1 MLKFFLSICITLM
14 LLTSCQKPSSEI
26 SLAGKWQFAMDST
39 DVGITEKWFER
50 SFADKIQLPG
60 TTDEAGYGIPNTLPP
75 SVEKPQILHLTRKNS
90 YVGPAWYSREVSIP
104 SDWEGKSIEL
114 KLERVIWQTSV
125 WVDDNPVQGSC
136 ESLIS
141 PHRFDLTGYLTP
153 GKHKL
158 TIRVDN
164 RKQHDITVN
173 DMAHAYTNETQIMW
187 NGIIGDIS
195 LIAKEALSIEDLQV
209 YPDVSG
215 KQIRIKG
222 KVSNTGEATEGSL
235 SVKVENQKSGLVV
248 SAIKQKVDFQSGE
261 NLVNLTC
268 SMGDSIEMWNEFN
281 PVLYKV
287 DLKVEAGSVKTE
299 RSTKFGMREFSR
311 NQSDLLLN
319 GNKVFL
325 RGTLECCIFP
335 LTGRPPMEPE
345 GWKKVFLTAREWG
358 LNHLRF
364 HSWCPPEAAF
374 QVADS
379 LGFYLQVEL
388 PLWSVK
394 VGEDSHTNDFLYA
407 EADRILAEYGNH
419 PSFCFFSLG
428 NELQPDF
435 EFLSRLLKHTKE
447 QDPRH
452 LYTTTSFTFERGHGD
467 WPEPDDDFFI
477 TQWTKKGWVRGQ
489 GVFDSQS
496 PSFDKDYI
504 ASVEGMNVP
513 LVTHEIGQYSVFP
526 NLKEIDKYTGVL
538 DPLNF
543 KGVKQELEKK
553 GLLDKA
559 DDYLKASGY
568 LAAILYKEE
577 IERAMK
583 TAGCSGFQLLDLHDF
598 PGQGTALVGIIDAFW
613 ESKGLITPEEFRNFC
628 SPVVPLARF
637 EKATYVNNET
647 FKAQFEAAN
656 FSDKVLS
663 DIQPEWRLS
672 DSKGTVIAQGN
683 LDKQEIPVGNAF
695 NLGSI
700 SVPLESISV
709 ADQLTLSIRFTGTQY
724 QNSWNVWVYP
734 QEVPEVGKE
743 IFYTRSFAD
752 AEKALSQGK
761 KVLLNPEKEEI
772 NGLEGKFVQV
782 FWSPVHFPNQPG
794 TMGILCDPAHPA
806 LVDFPT
812 EMHSNWQWW
821 DICKNATTMELDS
834 LKNNMQPIV
843 RMVDNFYKNR
853 NLGLLFEVKAGDGKL
868 LVCSSD
874 LAKNLNTRPVA
885 RQLRYSLLKYMESDK
900 FNPQEEVAFKQI
912 KQVLHNVNRTK
923 EVKKSIYE

>member
-1 MLKFFLSICITLM
+1 MAAL
-14 LLTSCQKPSSEI
+14 LLTSMVWSGHAQEKNE
-26 SLAGKWQFAMDST
+26 MDLSGEWAFQT
-39 DVGITEKWFER
+39 DVMDFRRGSLDVRYCHRLQESIVLPGIT
-50 SFADKIQLPG
+50 DDYKI
-60 TTDEAGYGIPNTLPP
+60 GYKSPYRHLDR
-75 SVEKPQILHLTRKNS
+75 LTRV
-90 YVGPAWYSREVSIP
+90 YEYMGPAWYQREIEIPAAWKGKRIFLYFERTHWLSSVYVGKEEVSKIDYISIP
-104 SDWEGKSIEL
+104 HNHELTQWLHPGKKELITFCIDNRYQYDTHKWDHAHSEFTQINWNGVLGEIKLVAVDPVYVDDMQAYPDIKNKSI
-114 KLERVIWQTSV
+114 KV
-125 WVDDNPVQGSC
+125 
-136 ESLIS
+136 
-141 PHRFDLTGYLTP
+141 
-153 GKHKL
+153 KM
-158 TIRVDN
+158 
-164 RKQHDITVN
+164 TVRN
-173 DMAHAYTNETQIMW
+173 CTEHTA
-187 NGIIGDIS
+187 
-195 LIAKEALSIEDLQV
+195 
-209 YPDVSG
+209 SG
-215 KQIRIKG
+215 KISFHVTG
-222 KVSNTGEATEGSL
+222 KDYRL
-235 SVKVENQKSGLVV
+235 QKEVPV
-248 SAIKQKVDFQSGE
+248 TV
-261 NLVNLTC
+261 T
-268 SMGDSIEMWNEFN
+268 DSITYIEEEMFLGKDIHLWNEFHPN
-281 PVLYKV
+281 LYTLDCKLTSSV
-287 DLKVEAGSVKTE
+287 DGQSYAHEK
-299 RSTKFGMREFSR
+299 STTFGMREVEAGE
-311 NQSDLLLN
+311 DHIILN
-319 GNKVFL
+319 GEPIHL
-325 RGTLECCIFP
+325 RGTVENAVFP
-335 LTGRPPMEPE
+335 KTGYAPVDDASWERVLRILKEYGM
-345 GWKKVFLTAREWG
+345 
-358 LNHLRF
+358 NHMRF

-374 QVADS
+374 NVADRM
-379 LGFYLQVEL
+379 GFYLQVEL
-388 PLWSVK
+388 PLWTLN
-394 VGEDSHTNDFLYA
+394 VGEDKGTVDFLYT
-407 EADRILAEYGNH
+407 EAAHIMKEYGNH
-419 PSFCFFSLG
+419 PSFCFWSLG
-428 NELQPDF
+428 NELQGDF
-435 EFLSRLLKHTKE
+435 SVMDKLLTTIKQ
-447 QDPRH
+447 QDSRH
-452 LYTTTSFTFERGHGD
+452 LYMTTTFTFEPGHGSC
-467 WPEPDDDFFI
+467 PEPNDDFWV
-477 TQWTKKGWVRGQ
+477 TQWTKNGWVRGQ
-489 GVFDSQS
+489 GIFDDQ
-496 PSFDKDYI
+496 PASFNKDFSSAI
-504 ASVEGMNVP
+504 EGLSVP
-513 LVTHEIGQYSVFP
+513 LITHEIGQYSVFP
-526 NLKEIDKYTGVL
+526 NLKEIDKYTGNL
-538 DPLNF
+538 MPLNF
-543 KGVKQELEKK
+543 KAVAADLKKK
-553 GLLDKA
+553 GRLHLA
-559 DDYLKASGY
+559 EGNLMASGK
-568 LAAILYKEE
+568 LATILYKEE
-577 IERAMK
+577 IERALK
-583 TAGCSGFQLLDLHDF
+583 TPGFSGFQLLDLHDF

-663 DIQPEWRLS
+663 DIQPEWRLN

-843 RMVDNFYKNR
+843 RIVDNFYKNR